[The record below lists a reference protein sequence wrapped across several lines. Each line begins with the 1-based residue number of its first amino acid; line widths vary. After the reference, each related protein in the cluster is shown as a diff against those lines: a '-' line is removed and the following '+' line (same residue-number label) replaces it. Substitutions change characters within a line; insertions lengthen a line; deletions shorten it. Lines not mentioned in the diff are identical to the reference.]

1 MPGGAAQTEVTAWL
15 VARGRDRATA
25 EATCAALTEAEVP
38 RDQWVSELQGMETDR
53 VLGTFL
59 TAVDAHRASPQPI
72 VAPAVPRP
80 RRVGPAGPLLTCIG
94 LGGLLGQLAVDAVFD
109 TDGRDG
115 ALTTAGYTY
124 YCTLLDS
131 LTRWP
136 QLLRVAVPIGNPC
149 RGPPACP
156 HATRPPAPAQ

>member
-1 MPGGAAQTEVTAWL
+1 M
-15 VARGRDRATA
+15 
-25 EATCAALTEAEVP
+25 P
-38 RDQWVSELQGMETDR
+38 RDEWVSELQGMEADR

-59 TAVDAHRASPQPI
+59 TAVDAHRTASQPPA
-72 VAPAVPRP
+72 APSRP
-80 RRVGPAGPLLTCIG
+80 LPPLLTCIG

-109 TDGRDG
+109 TDGADG
-115 ALTTAGYTY
+115 ALTTAGYMY

-149 RGPPACP
+149 RGPPA
-156 HATRPPAPAQ
+156 